1 MDCLK
6 KYTSFFVVGLILSLM
21 VSCTSQQKKEDAKVE
36 QPSNTVTMNEKPQFN
51 INKSNEEWTKEL
63 SSEEYYVLREAGTER
78 PFTGKFNM
86 HFENGIYTCN
96 ACGEELFS
104 SSSKFDGHC
113 GWPSFDKEI
122 KEGKIVE
129 RVDTSHGMKR
139 TEILCG
145 NCGSHLGHVFDD
157 GPTETG
163 LRYCVNSLSLDFKP
177 VK

>member
-6 KYTSFFVVGLILSLM
+6 KYTSFFVVGLIMSLM
-21 VSCTSQQKKEDAKVE
+21 AACTSQHKKEDAKVE

-51 INKSNEEWTKEL
+51 INKSNEEWKKEL

-104 SSSKFDGHC
+104 S
-113 GWPSFDKEI
+113 
-122 KEGKIVE
+122 
-129 RVDTSHGMKR
+129 
-139 TEILCG
+139 
-145 NCGSHLGHVFDD
+145 
-157 GPTETG
+157 
-163 LRYCVNSLSLDFKP
+163 
-177 VK
+177 

>member
-1 MDCLK
+1 M
-6 KYTSFFVVGLILSLM
+6 SLM
-21 VSCTSQQKKEDAKVE
+21 AACTSQHKKEDAKVE

-51 INKSNEEWTKEL
+51 INKSNEEWKKEL

>member
-21 VSCTSQQKKEDAKVE
+21 VACTSQQKKEDAKVE

-51 INKSNEEWTKEL
+51 INKSNEEWKKEL

>member
-6 KYTSFFVVGLILSLM
+6 KYTSFFVVGLIMSLT
-21 VSCTSQQKKEDAKVE
+21 VACTSQHKKEDAKVE

-51 INKSNEEWTKEL
+51 INKSNEEWKKEL